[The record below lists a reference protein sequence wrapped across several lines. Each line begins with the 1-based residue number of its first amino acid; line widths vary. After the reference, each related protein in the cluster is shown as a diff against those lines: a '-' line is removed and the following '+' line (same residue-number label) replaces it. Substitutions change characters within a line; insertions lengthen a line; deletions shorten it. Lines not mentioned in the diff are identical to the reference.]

1 MKKNEMI
8 LEGFNHKSDGGKK
21 KKKSENHHISI
32 IGFFY
37 IAMNIKG

>member
-1 MKKNEMI
+1 MI
-8 LEGFNHKSDGGKK
+8 LEGFNHQSDGGKK
-21 KKKSENHHISI
+21 KKKKESENHHISI

>member
-1 MKKNEMI
+1 MI
-8 LEGFNHKSDGGKK
+8 LEGFNHQSDGGKNK

-32 IGFFY
+32 IGFYY